1 MTVAELK
8 ILLEH
13 IPDDF
18 LVYMPVDDENVLTV
32 SDESDLE
39 EIQTESGVFLRV
51 LLLRS
56 VQETDLVIPKTFNKN

>member
-39 EIQTESGVFLRV
+39 EIRTENGIYIRV

-56 VQETDLVIPKTFNKN
+56 VEDTGLVIPKTFNKN

>member
-39 EIQTESGVFLRV
+39 VIQTESGVFLRV